1 MMQYYPTFTREEIG
15 NMTLTEWKQ
24 RIKAHRFAYI
34 EAESLFYQIPF
45 IQQLTTITDKDGYY
59 KYKSLKEIGIDL
71 EQQKSAIDGK
81 AKKKVNKY
89 IQLHQRA
96 ERARKLAKQQL
107 EKQKGGN

>member
-24 RIKAHRFAYI
+24 RLKAHRFAYI

-89 IQLHQRA
+89 IQLHQRT